1 MITGKGYIVENY
13 ILLTLESRQ
22 LSQKNYHSPNL
33 NKNGI
38 IVRITLFIKETL

>member
-22 LSQKNYHSPNL
+22 LSQKTRQTHE
-33 NKNGI
+33 
-38 IVRITLFIKETL
+38 ETFVFRKLDS

>member
-22 LSQKNYHSPNL
+22 LSQKSYHSPNL

>member
-22 LSQKNYHSPNL
+22 LSQK
-33 NKNGI
+33 K
-38 IVRITLFIKETL
+38 VITHLT

>member
-22 LSQKNYHSPNL
+22 LSQKKLSL
-33 NKNGI
+33 
-38 IVRITLFIKETL
+38 T